1 MMSMQTRNWLGNLA
15 RCCVG
20 IAVLANVGCGDSS
33 SPNEPALTTTDP
45 SNTSAPVGDEPSGPV
60 ASGPDDTSS
69 GPGVTEP
76 GPATEWS
83 CFTEDGEK
91 PDVLSQ
97 IGCERDFRALAA
109 EPSDSSLPGAW
120 SVKVIIDRVDDNSL
134 YFQNSVT
141 YPLHYNYASQHLSAV
156 GDLPVI
162 ADQAAFND
170 NYYSAQRRFYL
181 GAVTYYS
188 GPQAWVFELAPYD
201 TATVEMITEAFNL
214 VSSAGFFGDKLKYH
228 PTGSL
233 SEEVA
238 KGLPASVPVMTTG
251 ELYAGIDY
259 QPLTLGRSCGKLVFY
274 TAEELE
280 TNYVSFQEI
289 VVLDAVPN
297 DISVAQGIITA
308 EFQTPLSHVNVLSQ
322 NRGTPNMALRGAF
335 DSPELRALEGKWVTL
350 EVGPH
355 EPSIKESDPEDK
367 DSCMVV
373 PTPVEIK
380 PMDLSVTELTD
391 IEKIYDPDS
400 DVALRTQISNAV
412 PAFGGKASHY
422 SALSRIPEANAPK
435 AFAIPVYFYNQFMV
449 ENGFDERVKALL
461 ADEEFNS
468 DPGVRDAALEAL
480 RDDMKAAPV
489 NEEFLVALKEK
500 LNTEYP
506 GQRMRFR
513 SSTNAEDLG
522 DFTGAGLYTSKS
534 GDPNDPESPVE
545 DAIRK
550 VWASLWFFRAYE
562 ERTYQG
568 IDHTQ
573 VGMALLVHRSF
584 PQEDATGVATT
595 ANPFDST
602 GVEPGFYV
610 NVQSGDNSVVLPERG
625 HTTEQFIYYYELDGA
640 ITYLGRSN
648 LVPEGEYVL
657 SPKQVN
663 ELGRALKAIHQFFQP
678 AYGNNANGWYA
689 MDVEFKFDAEEGQEA
704 QLYVKQARPLPKR

>member
-1 MMSMQTRNWLGNLA
+1 MQKRILGNLA
-15 RCCVG
+15 RCFVG
-20 IAVLANVGCGDSS
+20 VAVLTNVGCGDDST
-33 SPNEPALTTTDP
+33 PNEPAP
-45 SNTSAPVGDEPSGPV
+45 SATEPVNSSAPTSEEPSSEPVSTLPADSSGPV
-60 ASGPDDTSS
+60 DTD
-69 GPGVTEP
+69 T
-76 GPATEWS
+76 GPATEWT
-83 CFTEDGEK
+83 CLTEVDEK
-91 PDVLSQ
+91 PDVLKQ
-97 IGCERDFRALAA
+97 IGCERDFKALAA

-120 SVKVIIDRVDDNSL
+120 SVKVIIDRVDDNTL

-170 NYYSAQRRFYL
+170 NYYSEQRRFYL

-188 GPQAWVFELAPYD
+188 GPQAWVFEMAPYD
-201 TATVEMITEAFNL
+201 TATVEMITEAFTQIA
-214 VSSAGFFGDKLKYH
+214 SAAYFGDKLYYH

-274 TAEELE
+274 TAQELE
-280 TNYVSFQEI
+280 TNYISYQEI
-289 VVLDAVPN
+289 VVLDSVPN
-297 DISVAQGIITA
+297 DISVAQGIITG

-355 EPSIKESDPEDK
+355 EPIIEESDPEDK
-367 DSCMVV
+367 ESCLVV
-373 PTPVEIK
+373 PTPIDIK

-400 DVALRTQISNAV
+400 DVPLRTQVSNAV

-422 SALSRIPEANAPK
+422 SALARIPEANAPK

-449 ENGFDERVKALL
+449 ENEFDVRVKALL
-461 ADEEFNS
+461 EDEEFNS

-480 RDDMKAAPV
+480 REDMKVAPV
-489 NEEFLVALKEK
+489 NEEFLAALVDK

-506 GQRMRFR
+506 QQRMRFR

-522 DFTGAGLYTSKS
+522 DFTGAGLYDSKS
-534 GDPNDPESPVE
+534 GDPNDPRSPVE
-545 DAIRK
+545 DAVRK
-550 VWASLWFFRAYE
+550 VWSSLWFFRAFE

-568 IDHTQ
+568 IDHTK
-573 VGMALLVHRSF
+573 VGMAMLVHRSF
-584 PQEDATGVATT
+584 PEEEASGVATT
-595 ANPFDST
+595 ANPFDTS

-610 NVQSGDNSVVLPERG
+610 NVQVGDNSVVQPERG

-640 ITYLGRSN
+640 ITYLERSN
-648 LVPEGEYVL
+648 LVPEGENVL

-663 ELGRALKAIHQFFQP
+663 ELGRALKAVHQFFQP
-678 AYGNNANGWYA
+678 AYGNNPSGWYA
-689 MDVEFKFDAEEGQEA
+689 MDVEFKFDAEVGEEP
-704 QLYVKQARPLPKR
+704 QLYIKQARPLPKR